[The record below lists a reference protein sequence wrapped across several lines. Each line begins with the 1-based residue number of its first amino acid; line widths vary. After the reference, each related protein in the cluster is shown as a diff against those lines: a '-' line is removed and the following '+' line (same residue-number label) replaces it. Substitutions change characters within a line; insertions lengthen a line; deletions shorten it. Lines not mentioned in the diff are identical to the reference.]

1 MTEKSKSNKF
11 VQFLKV
17 IQDYWFLISLLF
29 SALAALF
36 YFIYF
41 DVNPLEKQYENK
53 MQSLHAGLHNN
64 IGLSFLQQG
73 YFEKAKKEYD
83 GALEYKPYSR
93 DALNGKLLSEL
104 FLSLGSVDRN
114 PALAGKIK
122 TEVSKLEFSK
132 EDELFNIREKY
143 FADLEL
149 HNGDIKEAMKLY
161 NNLLVADS
169 NYIDLLNTYAWL
181 NYEIGEPDLDKMSV
195 LFKKMIAVD
204 STDYRGYHGFAYAMY
219 MRAIREENTELRN
232 DFVYDAAN
240 NCITAYNLIITRF
253 NVILDLGEIVRSINP
268 DMAVDIHLRAKQ
280 LLEDPVVMS
289 LEENRSTLGYKLL
302 TFENNAYVFIPTL
315 EQKQALVLYEL
326 ALDYIADYR
335 LNYEITSLIEHDE
348 LLKLATEYDKNGDI
362 RLIYE
367 DQRAVL
373 DLFLPEE

>member
-17 IQDYWFLISLLF
+17 IQDYWFLITLLF

-53 MQSLHAGLHNN
+53 IQSLHAGLHNN
-64 IGLSFLQQG
+64 IALSFLQQG
-73 YFEKAKKEYD
+73 YFEKAKVEFE
-83 GALEYKPYSR
+83 GALEYKPYNR

-104 FLSLGSVDRN
+104 FLNLGSVDRN
-114 PALAGKIK
+114 PAMAGKIRSG
-122 TEVSKLEFSK
+122 VSILELSK

-149 HNGDIKEAMKLY
+149 HNGNIEEAMNRY
-161 NNLLVADS
+161 DNLLAADS

-181 NYEIGEPDLDKMSV
+181 NYEITKPNLDKMET
-195 LFKKMIAVD
+195 LFKKMIEVD
-204 STDYRGYHGFAYAMY
+204 STDYRAYHGYSYTRY
-219 MRAIREENTELRN
+219 MRALGVEDPSLRN
-232 DFVYDAAN
+232 YFIRDATIQSA
-240 NCITAYNLIITRF
+240 IAYTLIITRF
-253 NVILDLGEIVRSINP
+253 NVILDLGEIIRSLNP
-268 DMAVDIHLRAKQ
+268 GMAISFHLQAKQ
-280 LLEDPVVMS
+280 LLDDPAIME
-289 LEENRSTLGYKLL
+289 LDENRLPLGYKLL
-302 TFENNAYVFIPTL
+302 TFENSQYIIIPTL
-315 EQKQALVLYEL
+315 EQKRALVFYEL
-326 ALDYIADYR
+326 ALDYLADYR
-335 LNYEITSLIEHDE
+335 LNYEITSLVEHDE
-348 LLKLATEYDKNGDI
+348 MLQLAKEYDKNGDI